1 MEPLGGRTRRRHEE
15 KRGGREAQRQ
25 RGELFFFVMAQ
36 GRIALCGAREVRQEQ
51 GGYGDEGCCGT
62 GAGM

>member
-15 KRGGREAQRQ
+15 KRGGREGQ

-62 GAGM
+62 GAGMG